1 MNKSVSILLISIV
14 SVLLLSSC
22 SRGTV
27 TTVDKSVEYK
37 SAKSLPPLKK
47 DREGFESEQK
57 YQNNSQQTS
66 VRAEIFKDKNEVSRL
81 SVKSRFEDAWQYLD
95 YQLNAANVTVYNRNE
110 SAGIFSVGCGDVAD
124 IPEFKKK
131 GGFRILKRKKRT
143 TETEYCILQ
152 VDSARRKTTTVTFL
166 NRYGKITGG
175 SYVDDLFGRLSN
187 N

>member
-1 MNKSVSILLISIV
+1 MSILLISIA
-14 SVLLLSSC
+14 SVLVLSSC

-47 DREGFESEQK
+47 DREGFNSEQK
-57 YQNNSQQTS
+57 YQNNNQQKTI
-66 VRAEIFKDKNEVSRL
+66 RAEVFKDKNDVSRL
-81 SVKSRFEDAWQYLD
+81 SVKSRFDGAWQYLD
-95 YQLNAANVTVYNRNE
+95 YQLKAANVTVYNRNE
-110 SAGIFSVGCGDVAD
+110 SAGVFSVGCGDVAD

-131 GGFRILKRKKRT
+131 SGFRILKRKKKV

-175 SYVDDLFGRLSN
+175 SYVDDLFGQLSN